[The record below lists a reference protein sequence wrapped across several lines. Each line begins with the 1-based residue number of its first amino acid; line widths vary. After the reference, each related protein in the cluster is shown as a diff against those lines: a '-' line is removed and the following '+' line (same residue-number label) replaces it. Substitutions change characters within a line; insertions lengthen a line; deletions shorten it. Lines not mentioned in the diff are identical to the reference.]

1 MYSRTLPLSK
11 VTFGFVDVAVS
22 SGILLSVATC
32 TAANVFV
39 LATAPSTAT
48 TLSWVISFVVA
59 FVDSEGSDLLS
70 AVINTICL
78 PSTPPAAL
86 ASLNASLIP
95 LAVDWPK

>member
-48 TLSWVISFVVA
+48 TLSWVIRA
-59 FVDSEGSDLLS
+59 
-70 AVINTICL
+70 C
-78 PSTPPAAL
+78 
-86 ASLNASLIP
+86 
-95 LAVDWPK
+95 